1 MNFKRLLTEDRAV
14 SPVIGVILMVAIT
27 VILAAVIGTFVLGLG
42 DQVSESA
49 PQAQFS
55 FDFESGT
62 NATIVHDGGDSIDTG
77 SISVLVGSTTVYDDT
92 GIEGTF
98 DGPTSSDGWGNE
110 ISAGD
115 TLNLATGGTG
125 NAGNQAGNDVRVVWS
140 SPNSDKTA
148 TIGQATWQG

>member
-1 MNFKRLLTEDRAV
+1 VQIKRLLRERRAV

-55 FDFESGT
+55 FDYKETTSVV
-62 NATIVHDGGDSIDTG
+62 TITHDGGDSI
-77 SISVLVGSTTVYDDT
+77 
-92 GIEGTF
+92 
-98 DGPTSSDGWGNE
+98 SSDDINV
-110 ISAGD
+110 
-115 TLNLATGGTG
+115 TG
-125 NAGNQAGNDVRVVWS
+125 AGNDIRWDHAVNTTTAYEVAAGDSASVGDGTTVTGLSESAVSPGDTIRIIWS

-148 TIGQATWQG
+148 TIGQFEA

>member
-1 MNFKRLLTEDRAV
+1 MNFKQFITEDRAV

-77 SISVLVGSTTVYDDT
+77 TISIRVGSTLAYDDT
-92 GIEGTF
+92 GIAGGF
-98 DGPTSSDGWGNE
+98 GGPASSDGWTTE
-110 ISAGD
+110 VSAGD
-115 TLNLATGGTG
+115 TLNLDTGGASG
-125 NAGNQAGNDVRVVWS
+125 SGDQAGNDVRVIWS
-140 SPNSDKTA
+140 SANSDKTA